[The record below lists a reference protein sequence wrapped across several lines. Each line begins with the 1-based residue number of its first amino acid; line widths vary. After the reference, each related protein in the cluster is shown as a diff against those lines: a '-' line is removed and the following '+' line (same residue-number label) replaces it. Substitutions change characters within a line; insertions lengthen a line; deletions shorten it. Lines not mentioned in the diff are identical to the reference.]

1 MAGLTTFLTMCY
13 IVFVNPAILE
23 QAGMDYQSVMI
34 ATCLAAAVGTLIM
47 GIYANY
53 PFAMAPGMGLNA
65 FFVFT
70 IVLTMGY
77 SWQQGLAI
85 VFISGVLF
93 IVLTLTGL
101 RTMIVDALPT
111 TIKHAIPAGIGL
123 FIAFIGLNNSGII
136 RVNQGPILDIITG
149 ISGTNLDAAISEI
162 LQAPPQVLQLGNLTD
177 PAVLLAIG
185 GFVLLSILMLLKVP
199 TAMLMAIV
207 IITLVGIPLGI
218 SMVPDTI
225 SFAGLTMAPTF
236 LQLDF
241 EGLFNQGGGVGFWDM
256 VFTFLM
262 VVISFTLVDLFDTMG
277 TLLGTADKGNM
288 LDENGNLPRIN
299 KALLADATATTAGAL
314 MGTSTVTTYIESGSG
329 IIAGGRTGLTS
340 VVTGVLFML
349 AIFLAPVAGIIPT
362 AATSPIL
369 IMVGV
374 LMLDSLRKID
384 FDNFEEMLPALMVVI
399 IMPFTYSIANGIA
412 WGIILYTLIKVVK
425 GKGGKVHP
433 IMYRVIAAICSAI
446 FCYLKLERRNAK
458 LVEAYPTTRTLLIS
472 TSHRYMLTSHCY
484 SHHKF
489 HPIAFGISLF
499 GFRRV

>member
-13 IVFVNPAILE
+13 IVFVNPAILA
-23 QAGMDYQSVMI
+23 QAGMDYQSVMV
-34 ATCLAAAVGTLIM
+34 ATCLSAALGTIIM
-47 GIYANY
+47 GLYANY

-77 SWQQGLAI
+77 SWQQALAI

-93 IVLTLTGL
+93 IILTVSGL
-101 RTMIVDALPT
+101 RTMMINALPS

-123 FIAFIGLNNSGII
+123 FIAFIGFNNSGII
-136 RVNQGPILDIITG
+136 RVNQGPILDIIKG
-149 ISGTNLDAAISEI
+149 FQGDKIESIIPQI
-162 LQAPPQVLQLGNLTD
+162 LQAPPQVLQLGQLTD
-177 PAVLLAIG
+177 PGVLLAIG
-185 GFVLLSILMLLKVP
+185 GFIVLSILMLLKVR
-199 TAMLMAIV
+199 TAMLLSILS
-207 IITLVGIPLGI
+207 ITLAGIPLGI
-218 SMVPDTI
+218 TAIPETLSFGSI
-225 SFAGLTMAPTF
+225 SMAPTF

-241 EGLFNQGGGVGFWDM
+241 QGLFNQGGDIGFWNLL
-256 VFTFLM
+256 FTLLM

-288 LDENGNLPRIN
+288 LDKHGNLPRIN

-329 IIAGGRTGLTS
+329 IIAGGRTGLTA

-349 AIFLAPVAGIIPT
+349 AIFLAPVAGMIPA

-369 IMVGV
+369 IMVGI

-384 FDNFEEMLPALMVVI
+384 FEDFEEMLPALLVVI

-425 GKGGKVHP
+425 GKGAKVHP
-433 IMYRVIAAICSAI
+433 IMYVLSALFI
-446 FCYLKLERRNAK
+446 L
-458 LVEAYPTTRTLLIS
+458 
-472 TSHRYMLTSHCY
+472 RYFVM
-484 SHHKF
+484 
-489 HPIAFGISLF
+489 
-499 GFRRV
+499 